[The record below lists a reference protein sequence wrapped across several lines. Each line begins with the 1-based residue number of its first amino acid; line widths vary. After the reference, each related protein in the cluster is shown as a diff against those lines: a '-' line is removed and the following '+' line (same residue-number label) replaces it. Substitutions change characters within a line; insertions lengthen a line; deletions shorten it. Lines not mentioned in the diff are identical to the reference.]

1 MKALVAALAAS
12 KRPALVVGPGV
23 DRAEAVDLMVRVA
36 EKTQRRG
43 LGQPVFG
50 ALQFP
55 GAASAIR
62 GLPARLAGAALGRTA
77 RP

>member
-1 MKALVAALAAS
+1 MKALAAALAAS

-23 DRAEAVDLMVRVA
+23 DRAQAVDLMVRVA
-36 EKTQRRG
+36 EKTKARG

-55 GAASAIR
+55 GTASAIR
-62 GLPARLAGAALGRTA
+62 GLPACLAGAAFGRLA
-77 RP
+77 RS